1 MDKKILAGN
10 LLKIAKELVADDETE
25 REMQKWEKKFADFV
39 LENTA
44 ESAMKYAALCMEW
57 NHRFPE
63 YFPPVP
69 GGINMPPA
77 TREDAKQRRLKKD
90 GPRTLR

>member
-10 LLKIAKELVADDETE
+10 LLKIAKELMADDARE
-25 REMQKWEKKFADFV
+25 REMQNLEKKFADFV

-44 ESAMKYAALCMEW
+44 ESAQAYAALCKEW
-57 NHRFPE
+57 DEKFPE
-63 YFPPVP
+63 YLPPVP
-69 GGINMPPA
+69 GSINMPNA
-77 TREDAKQRRLKKD
+77 MREDAKQRRLKKD